1 MYRTRFKKEIVA
13 EFLPPAR
20 QGKKTKIIILCDG
33 LPSIP
38 RKQPLA
44 EFLAK
49 KGFWV
54 VYPRYRGTWESEGSF
69 LEMAP
74 DKDISDVIDELP
86 NGLTD
91 IAFGQHFSIPSPHEV
106 YVIGGS
112 FGGTTALMASL
123 DPRVKKVIAN
133 CPVVDW
139 AILPEEQKQETS
151 NKNYAAY
158 IREAFGSAYRLSD
171 KNWKKIESE
180 TFFNPAK
187 QIHELN
193 KTKIM
198 VFHAKNDP
206 YIPWKGVKAFC
217 DTAKIRINILAT
229 GGHLST
235 IDTVQTHWSKI
246 KAFFEE
252 K

>member
-1 MYRTRFKKEIVA
+1 MFRTRFKKEIVA

-69 LEMAP
+69 LEVAP

-133 CPVVDW
+133 CPVVPPK
-139 AILPEEQKQETS
+139 LPPIT
-151 NKNYAAY
+151 
-158 IREAFGSAYRLSD
+158 
-171 KNWKKIESE
+171 
-180 TFFNPAK
+180 
-187 QIHELN
+187 
-193 KTKIM
+193 
-198 VFHAKNDP
+198 
-206 YIPWKGVKAFC
+206 
-217 DTAKIRINILAT
+217 
-229 GGHLST
+229 
-235 IDTVQTHWSKI
+235 
-246 KAFFEE
+246 
-252 K
+252 